1 MPKIRTIESAYR
13 EIINQDPGTSI
24 TKYYIREIVINGKI
38 PFRKSGKRY
47 LFDMDTLNDYLKGEL
62 VSND

>member
-24 TKYYIREIVINGKI
+24 TKYYIREIVINGKV

-47 LFDMDTLNDYLKGEL
+47 LFDMNALDDYLKGE
-62 VSND
+62 NIAK

>member
-1 MPKIRTIESAYR
+1 MARIRTIESAYR
-13 EIINQDPGTSI
+13 EIISQDPNTSI

-47 LFDMDTLNDYLKGEL
+47 LFDMDTLNDYLKGGFVNE
-62 VSND
+62 